1 MTDKAQVGKK
11 GEYLAAKFL
20 FERGYKILEKNW
32 RFRRSEI
39 DIICEKENV
48 LVFVEVKTKSY
59 VTYGNPEESVD
70 ERKAAKVV
78 EGAEEYVYQRDW
90 QGDIQFDIVSIVLN
104 GSQHK
109 ILHLEDA
116 FY

>member
-1 MTDKAQVGKK
+1 M
-11 GEYLAAKFL
+11 
-20 FERGYKILEKNW
+20 
-32 RFRRSEI
+32 
-39 DIICEKENV
+39 
-48 LVFVEVKTKSY
+48 
-59 VTYGNPEESVD
+59 TYGNPEESVD

-109 ILHLEDA
+109 ILHLEAA